1 MDFYFSKTLTLL
13 LSGETILK
21 VKRFSHTVDSNLLM
35 LCFIGSQKSFIK
47 NELLDNNGGMLVLDV
62 VIDNENFTLICI
74 TPAFKLNNQK
84 LSELTLTKLWFM
96 QNSIILFSGDFNLV
110 FKVTLKVMEKIQFLK
125 DDLLGK

>member
-47 NELLDNNGGMLVLDV
+47 NELLDYNGGMLVLDV

-84 LSELTLTKLWFM
+84 LSELTLSKL
-96 QNSIILFSGDFNLV
+96 
-110 FKVTLKVMEKIQFLK
+110 
-125 DDLLGK
+125 

>member
-1 MDFYFSKTLTLL
+1 
-13 LSGETILK
+13 
-21 VKRFSHTVDSNLLM
+21 M

-84 LSELTLTKLWFM
+84 LSELTLSKLWFM